1 LLPLRCLAGLGQ
13 GIEIVVERR
22 SALLT
27 VCSYFE
33 NELDKLCRLYQ
44 FAQRIIFRKSLA
56 LTYMGDRKNG

>member
-44 FAQRIIFRKSLA
+44 LEKVL
-56 LTYMGDRKNG
+56 L